1 MKRVLYVLQSQG
13 FFSGPNRMVGGH
25 IAHIIGVVEAFQ
37 RLNYEVIILSFDTVP
52 FWDHNAAGYRSFK
65 PTRFPIGRQT
75 VQQWQITNDIITAV
89 KDTAPSLVYGRWE
102 FNLFFSRVRRVQRSV
117 PIVMECNTPLSMNLG
132 VGQISPLDW
141 WLRRKVDEGYAES
154 STLISAVSFEVKNFL
169 MSGHPTLD
177 PGKIIVNPN
186 GVDATFFRPLE
197 TEVRGDYGIPAD
209 ALTIGYAG
217 NFRRWH
223 RVDLLIR
230 AFQQLARDDV
240 YLLIIGTGPGEIERM
255 LHRAAEARRS
265 SHIVFTGPVPYSRM
279 PEFLSACDILVAPQS
294 ATFAGKLHQSPV
306 KLFEYMAVNRAVV
319 GSRIGQIKEIID
331 EDRNGMLFEPDSVED
346 LQRILTIL
354 LQNKSLRQQLGQQA
368 RRDVMSMH
376 SWEANVARIL
386 DALDSLGFIQPRS
399 FGKG

>member
-1 MKRVLYVLQSQG
+1 MKRVLYLLQSQG
-13 FFSGPNRMVGGH
+13 FFSGPNRVVGGH

-52 FWDHNAAGYRSFK
+52 FWDHNAAGYRYFK

-75 VQQWQITNDIITAV
+75 VQQWQITNEIITAV

-102 FNLFFSRVRRVQRSV
+102 FNLFFNRIRRVQRSV
-117 PIVMECNTPLSMNLG
+117 PIVMECNTPLSMDLG
-132 VGQISPLDW
+132 VGQISPLDL

-154 STLISAVSFEVKNFL
+154 STLISAVSSEVKNFL

-197 TEVRGDYGIPAD
+197 TKVRRDYKIPHN

-240 YLLIIGTGPGEIERM
+240 YLLIIGTGPGEVERM
-255 LHRAAEARRS
+255 LHQAAQARRS

-294 ATFAGKLHQSPV
+294 ATFGGELHQSPV
-306 KLFEYMAVNRAVV
+306 KLFEYMAVQRAVV

-346 LQRILTIL
+346 LQRILMKL
-354 LQNKSLRQQLGQQA
+354 LQNELLRQQLGQQA

-386 DALDSLGFIQPRS
+386 DALDSLGFNQPKS
-399 FGKG
+399 FGMG